1 MRFRH
6 AAVLLASAAVIAAG
20 CGSSDDSGGSGGSAE
35 GDGGASKDQLKS
47 FQPDSKTVRKVD
59 ETTFAAGKPARKY
72 VIGVSFP
79 HFKDPYW
86 IAEAYGVEEEAKK
99 LGVEVRV
106 NAAGG
111 YGDTAGQLQQ
121 IDTFMTQNV
130 DGLILGAVDSK
141 GIAPAADRAWQAGIP
156 VAYANAL
163 AESKRTMGVYTDD
176 KLAGVKQAD
185 YIAEK
190 DPNAQVIAMCGP
202 PGVVWPKLRCEAFV
216 AELKKKAPN
225 AKVLTM
231 KYHDMD
237 RAKIADVA
245 GNTLE
250 AFPKANWVY
259 NSTDLQAKGVI
270 DALRA
275 KGKKPGDVNITNLTI
290 GDELYDYM
298 KQGWITYAL
307 AERAVTQGRLAVD
320 QIVMVLNGEKPPA
333 NWAVDLPGYEGVQ
346 SGLEQFQADQ
356 EAQRNW
362 SPKGFRP

>member
-1 MRFRH
+1 MRLRQ
-6 AAVLLASAAVIAAG
+6 AAIVLASAAVVAAG
-20 CGSSDDSGGSGGSAE
+20 CGSDDESSGGGSGGGEA
-35 GDGGASKDQLKS
+35 GATKEELKAY
-47 FQPDSKTVRKVD
+47 QPDGKTVRKVD
-59 ETTFAAGKPARKY
+59 ETTFKVGKPARKY

-121 IDTFMTQNV
+121 IDTYLTQNV

-141 GIAPAADRAWQAGIP
+141 GIAPAADRAWKAGVP
-156 VAYANAL
+156 VVYANAL
-163 AESKRTMGVYTDD
+163 AESDRSMGVYTDD

-190 DPNAQVIAMCGP
+190 DPDAQVIAMCGP

-216 AELKKKAPN
+216 DELKKKAPN

-275 KGKKPGDVNITNLTI
+275 KGKKPGDVKITNLTI
-290 GDELYDYM
+290 GDELYGYM

-320 QIVMVLNGEKPPA
+320 QMVTVLNGEKPAA
-333 NWAVDLPGYEGVQ
+333 NWAVDLPGYEGVS
-346 SGLEQFQADQ
+346 SGLSQFEEDK

-362 SPKGFRP
+362 SPEGFRP